1 MKYLHIIKDPG
12 ETFAWEVAEDQA
24 RGGHEVAV
32 LLWQDGVL
40 STRPSPLPLYA
51 TAADLEARGMPVG
64 RFKAVE
70 YQEVVELIVQHD
82 RVTCW

>member
-1 MKYLHIIKDPG
+1 MRYLHIIKDPH
-12 ETFAWEVAEDQA
+12 ETLAWEVAEAQA
-24 RGGHEVAV
+24 AENHEVAV

-40 STRPSPLPLYA
+40 STRQSTLSRYA
-51 TAADLEARGMPVG
+51 VAADLEARGIPAG

-70 YQEVVELIVQHD
+70 YREIVELIFQHD

>member
-1 MKYLHIIKDPG
+1 MRYLHIIKDPR
-12 ETFAWEVAEDQA
+12 ESLAWEVAEAQA
-24 RGGHEVAV
+24 GASHEVAV

-40 STRPSPLPLYA
+40 STRESTLSRYA
-51 TAADLEARGMPVG
+51 AAADLEARGVPAW

-70 YQEVVELIVQHD
+70 YREVVELIFQHD